1 MPLIGTVSYP
11 SAGCDSGIPC
21 ILSHAGHHL
30 LNRHLNEKNKKK
42 MMHLWKQL
50 NKQDTPS
57 YSHQRISN
65 LPTVWSEIPVISH
78 KASLPVSAVGP

>member
-1 MPLIGTVSYP
+1 
-11 SAGCDSGIPC
+11 
-21 ILSHAGHHL
+21 
-30 LNRHLNEKNKKK
+30 